1 MHRGGRRP
9 CPGEVEVT
17 VVAHPLVTL
26 RDEQHRAV
34 RHALW
39 RWAWRLSEGS
49 GDSLDRRGMR
59 PVLTGGQ
66 PFPLPPQP
74 FGEVDLGLVAEQG
87 TRLGQVG
94 SGRVD
99 ITGPS
104 HPARKYSEIG

>member
-1 MHRGGRRP
+1 M
-9 CPGEVEVT
+9 T